1 MIRIVLTLSWNI
13 QLQRG
18 TRSIDSLSLGNITE
32 GDGDLSKSQATQKA
46 ILLETDH
53 AHYRIRKQEAVQ
65 MHLGRFPSQSKE
77 LCGSLSEL
85 YYRFFFFFYY
95 FTLG

>member
-1 MIRIVLTLSWNI
+1 MIRIVLTLSWDI

-53 AHYRIRKQEAVQ
+53 AHHRIRKQEAVQ
-65 MHLGRFPSQSKE
+65 MHLGRFPSQSKA
-77 LCGSLSEL
+77 LCSTSLSEL
-85 YYRFFFFFYY
+85 YYRFFLY